1 MYSHDNKL
9 ILMSQKKHPH
19 PPEIIHC
26 EVAAKSRLFTVEALH
41 LQFSNGEQRQ
51 YERIRGGGRGAVMIV
66 PITAENELLLVREYC
81 AGTHNYQLGFPK
93 GLIDPGETPIEAG
106 NRELKEEVGFGAK
119 HFCDLKTL
127 SLAPSYFN
135 AKMHIIVAKELY
147 PEQLAGDE
155 PEPLVTVKWPL
166 DQWQSLLTQSD
177 FTEARSVAALL
188 LLQQYLAQEV

>member
-1 MYSHDNKL
+1 
-9 ILMSQKKHPH
+9 MSQKKHPT

-26 EVAAKSRLFTVEALH
+26 EVAAKSRLFTVES
-41 LQFSNGEQRQ
+41 LQLEFSNGEQRQ

-66 PITAENELLLVREYC
+66 PLTAENELLLVREYC

-106 NRELKEEVGFGAK
+106 NRELKEEVGFGAA

-135 AKMHIIVAKELY
+135 AKMHILVAKELY
-147 PEQLAGDE
+147 PEQLEGDE

-166 DQWQSLLTQSD
+166 DDWQSLLTQSD

-188 LLQQYLAQEV
+188 LLQQHLAQEV